1 MNQKFISS
9 KIVESVVL
17 VSLLAGLLAFGNF
30 KANAAG
36 FNSKAPNHGN
46 VLSTGKFYN
55 QLEKTKPAN
64 IAKTF
69 GMPDEIRALKSMEGD
84 TIGVVWVYRDAVAEE
99 QNTMDANF
107 VLVKGNFKYVT
118 LSKAS

>member
-1 MNQKFISS
+1 MNQKFISR
-9 KIVESVVL
+9 KVAESAIL

-55 QLEKTKPAN
+55 QLEKTKPTN

-69 GMPDEIRALKSMEGD
+69 GMPDEIRTLKSTHGD
-84 TIGVVWVYRDAVAEE
+84 TIGVVWVYRDAVAKE

-107 VLVKGNFKYVT
+107 VLVAGDFKYVT
-118 LSKAS
+118 LAKTS